1 MRGIIAR
8 KIVAD
13 MREEEM
19 VFLGMQR
26 APKTKEEL
34 ENDPIKLRE
43 KTMERARLR
52 QAENQMNY

>member
-52 QAENQMNY
+52 QAEN